1 MLRVTSIH
9 GGSPSGG
16 GGGSARAVA
25 AYLTEYLTAAKE
37 EPGMWVGEPA
47 SRLGLVGI
55 VDRADLVSV
64 LEGRDPRDGTRLGR
78 AFVERVLADGRVV
91 RPVIGFDA
99 TFSAPKSVSVMWALT
114 GDAGWADAHDAAV
127 RAVIGH
133 LQRHAA
139 TTRVRTKGGRDYPD
153 TGGLIVAALTTAS
166 SPPS

>member
-127 RAVIGH
+127 CAPSSGTSSGTRPRPGSARRA
-133 LQRHAA
+133 
-139 TTRVRTKGGRDYPD
+139 GGTIP
-153 TGGLIVAALTTAS
+153 TPGV
-166 SPPS
+166 